1 MAVEYWYQR
10 VIRNF
15 SHFQRILLSPSASV
29 AELLRIAF
37 KDRQSTETSTSTTTT
52 STGNDSSTSAQ
63 EKKIDA
69 DVKEAV
75 ELLVSKADMLEE

>member
-29 AELLRIAF
+29 ADLLRIAF
-37 KDRQSTETSTSTTTT
+37 KDRQETATSNDATT
-52 STGNDSSTSAQ
+52 SDQARNL
-63 EKKIDA
+63 DA

-75 ELLVSKADMLEE
+75 EVLVSKADMLEE